1 MRPDAE
7 APSPETLL
15 SDLRQGKLVA
25 FGEVLDVIKAHY
37 RFTPT
42 QFDNGIGDDAV
53 CNSADQNQGSCRVFA
68 FARLHDLTEKETLAC
83 FAGHFREVLDD
94 PDGTGHANIR
104 RFMRDGW
111 AGIRFHGEP
120 LARRTPDAQ

>member
-1 MRPDAE
+1 MQRDTG
-7 APSPETLL
+7 APSPEALL
-15 SDLRQGKLVA
+15 SNLRRGQLVT
-25 FGEVLDVIKAHY
+25 FSDVLDVIEAHY

-42 QFDNGIGDDAV
+42 PFDNGIGDDAV
-53 CNSADQNQGSCRVFA
+53 SNPADQNQGSCRVFA
-68 FARLHDLTEKETLAC
+68 FARLNDLTEKETLTC
-83 FAGHFREVLDD
+83 FAEHYRAVLDD

-120 LARRTPDAQ
+120 LAKRSPDRQ